1 MTSQHE
7 LIGTSG
13 SDVKSH
19 NRRAVLLTLLQ
30 QRAVSRVR
38 LARITGLSS
47 TTITNLITELL
58 AEQVVEEVG
67 NEGCSQHPRVG
78 RPRTALRLVPEAR
91 YAVGVHIGV
100 GSVRVA
106 ITNLLAQPLFSLT
119 LEHPLERRPEDV
131 FAQTLSL
138 VREVIAQSGVAP
150 TAIVGI
156 GVGASGLVDME
167 RGINLLAPNLGWHNV
182 PLRDWF
188 AEALQQPVWIDN
200 NVRAMALAEAMFSDR
215 QTSNHVLAFVYARI
229 GVGAGF
235 VVNGQLYHGS
245 VAGAGE
251 IGHTTLM
258 VNGGEP
264 CRCGNIGC
272 LETLFSEPVIVRQA
286 QQLAAR
292 APHSLLA
299 TTLRE
304 GTGPLL
310 ERVFAAADQGD
321 VATRAL
327 LEERAHY
334 MGLALANLVN
344 VLNPDLIVLG
354 GLFVQGERWLVPAA
368 EATMRARAFAGLG
381 EHVRLEI
388 TRFGHQVGVIGAAAL
403 ALNAF
408 FYQRSS

>member
-1 MTSQHE
+1 MTSQRE
-7 LIGTSG
+7 LTGTSG
-13 SDVKSH
+13 SDIKSH
-19 NRRAVLLTLLQ
+19 NLRAVLLTLLQ

-47 TTITNLITELL
+47 TTITNLITGLL
-58 AEQVVEEVG
+58 AEHVVEEVG
-67 NEGCSQHPRVG
+67 TEGSRHNPSVG

-91 YAVGVHIGV
+91 YAIGVHIGV
-100 GSVRVA
+100 GSVRV
-106 ITNLLAQPLFSLT
+106 TVTDLLAQPLLT
-119 LEHPLERRPEDV
+119 LALEHPLERKPEDV
-131 FAQTLSL
+131 FAQTLPL
-138 VREVIAQSGVAP
+138 VQNAIAQSGIRSE
-150 TAIVGI
+150 AIVGV
-156 GVGASGLVDME
+156 GVGASGLVDLE
-167 RGINLLAPNLGWHNV
+167 RGVNLLAPNLGWRNV

-188 AEALQQPVWIDN
+188 ADALGLPVWVDN
-200 NVRAMALAEAMFSDR
+200 NVRAMALAEAMFGNR
-215 QTSNHVLAFVYARI
+215 EQPVNVLAFVYARI

-258 VNGGEP
+258 ANGGEP

-272 LETLFSEPVIVRQA
+272 LETLISEPIIVRRAQTLA
-286 QQLAAR
+286 QQT
-292 APHSLLA
+292 PGSLLA
-299 TTLRE
+299 AALRE
-304 GTGPLL
+304 GEGPLI
-310 ERVFAAADQGD
+310 ERVFFAADQGD
-321 VATRAL
+321 AATRAM

-334 MGLALANLVN
+334 MGIALANLVN

-381 EHVRLEI
+381 EHARLDT
-388 TRFGHQVGVIGAAAL
+388 TRFGHNIGVIGAATL

-408 FYQRSS
+408 FYQRP